1 LKGGLGDKTSDVT
14 VLSAIEQENLTPAV
28 HEHPRCHTQPCNERR
43 ATEEQEVIGLGL
55 LQRASDFL
63 LQAERFEDRVVT
75 GRDASQLAVERS

>member
-1 LKGGLGDKTSDVT
+1 LEGGLGYETSDVT
-14 VLSAIEQENLTPAV
+14 VLSAVKQENLTAAV
-28 HEHPRCHTQPCNERR
+28 QEHPHSHAQPCDERR

-75 GRDASQLAVERS
+75 GRDTSQLAVKRS